1 MKTATSRK
9 HLTIT
14 SADKE
19 EDHKMTQILRLIAAL
34 AALLYTGAVYSQG
47 TSTPADN
54 KPNGL
59 TGPAGPVT
67 NTTISYPP
75 TFSGT
80 VQGLHH
86 TEKRVYKRKGHDTL
100 TTAEYAHYFQ
110 SFDVFNAAGNTVFE
124 IQKRAVVRDGSFA
137 SYVKLH
143 DRSYGTLQKSYLDFS
158 DVVPQSQVYHSDFF
172 TRQKDYYQQQ
182 YPNEGATAVSYTEN
196 TSTAAKRSVT
206 HYAPGMS
213 NIGKGEGSETIID
226 HNNGRDRVRR
236 WSYTPSNKR
245 LEVLG
250 FYVDKQLLKTTTV
263 SETGAISV
271 VYKHRSSGKP
281 ILEKQMES
289 VIDGGADTLWSN
301 TYYVYDDFHR
311 LIFIIQP
318 KALEDVSNNSGPI
331 VLSAD
336 KIRELCF
343 EFIYDGQGRLQQE
356 RKPGE
361 TAFTSY
367 VYDLGGNAVLV
378 RTPLDAGTD
387 TWRVSFPDAYGRI
400 VGSGTVKT
408 ALSRSDLQ
416 ELFNAET
423 AAPGTLQSYF
433 TDEQLIGTLPADGSS
448 FTGGISDF
456 YLLTENYYDRY
467 AIPDPS
473 GSYTDA
479 IQTALGMSYP
489 VPAIPYNNDTVTV
502 TFANGQV
509 TGSRVRILPDD
520 HYSSMETGSWKS
532 SVVRYN
538 RNYSPLYSGTTITDE
553 DGSELYRD
561 YSGTLYDYLNRPDYT
576 FHYVWNSRETSIH
589 NPGQLEALSYT
600 YDYTRGFL
608 AEIRRQ
614 QNGEAFRKLV
624 VYEQDELGR
633 LKEETL
639 GNLSEHRLY
648 TYNLRGQL
656 QGINEQYAL
665 TGQYQGTPKTF
676 GEALRYDYGFVQPRN
691 DGKISGMI
699 WRGSNRRT
707 EHAYGYSYDRTGRLT
722 KALYQHRKAGATA
735 WTNTDMDFTVSHLT
749 YDLNGNILTMRQRGQ
764 EASNTAPYLI
774 DWLDYTYQPFSNK
787 LQGVKDYNTIV
798 PSMPIGDFRDGNGS
812 DNDYSYDAAGNLLH
826 DENKDIEQISY
837 HPVVNKPSEIRYSNG
852 AYFRYIYDAGGNK
865 LHEYTGYFKLG
876 DFAEKKRTYI
886 SNFVYLADGLA
897 HISHPVGRTVM
908 KGVHNEYKEEFFVK
922 DHLGNVRTVID
933 FEHKLLV
940 PKEYL
945 ATYEVSSV
953 QSERLLFNNIDGP
966 RDISPDWDPTNEFVA
981 RLNAAEGTAVG
992 TSLLLKVMAGDA
1004 FNVSTQ
1010 TWIDA
1015 DSVQP
1020 QPIVSDNDLL
1030 EGLFNAL
1037 KDNVDPEAGES
1048 GYHTILEGIFS
1059 NAAVTEGMSLLMQ
1072 DSYDSLLPRSY
1083 LTYMLL
1089 DDNFQPV
1096 AGATGSIQAQ
1106 GGNGVWNLIGTGADI
1121 DIESNGYLLV
1131 LTSNA
1136 SAKHVYFDNL
1146 YLAVKR
1152 GNLLE
1157 ETHYYPHGLPIKAL
1171 ASSDAGHQENR
1182 HRYQGNEY
1190 IEDNELRWMD
1200 FHARQYDPQLGRFL
1214 SIDPLAYSGG
1224 QQVFSPYAA
1233 MGNSPGMMI
1242 DPNGEM
1248 TKYAEPVQDGDY
1260 AVHGGMDAVAAREFM
1275 DNELVVNGNSMFG
1288 MNSHQTMLMAAG
1300 GGGILMTL
1308 TKGAALLIN
1317 LANASDK
1324 SNNGAWK
1331 VTNKWDYKAIKG
1343 YENFLKSYVEQ
1354 HERSG
1359 TMFTCEDLNFSA
1371 VIAYAATN
1379 GLPLQLKIQG
1389 KIYDAQSSEFSSL
1402 EGYREAV
1409 FAKST
1414 AADLADPYNTVKLEK
1429 QSMTA
1434 ARNGDI
1440 VLIQNEAGNRISHA
1454 QMAYENYSSD
1464 MLYIKQ
1470 GNVSGY
1476 EYDFGYFRFGKMRGQ
1491 IIENGS
1497 YNLGNGTY
1505 YRHYGEG
1512 KSTPSFIQNRVKGFY
1527 RWNFSNWNK

>member
-1 MKTATSRK
+1 MR
-9 HLTIT
+9 
-14 SADKE
+14 
-19 EDHKMTQILRLIAAL
+19 QGLRLIAAL
-34 AALLYTGAVYSQG
+34 AALLYTAAAYSQG
-47 TSTPADN
+47 IGTPADN
-54 KPNGL
+54 TPNDL
-59 TGPAGPVT
+59 TAPPGPVT
-67 NTTISYPP
+67 NTITYPS

-86 TEKRVYKRKGHDTL
+86 TEKRVYKRKERDTL
-100 TTAEYAHYFQ
+100 TAAEYAHYFQ
-110 SFDVFNAAGNTVFE
+110 SFDVFNGAGNTVFE

-143 DRSYGTLQKSYLDFS
+143 DRSYGTRQKSYLDFS
-158 DVVPQSQVYHSDFF
+158 EAVPQNQVYYSDFF
-172 TRQKDYYQQQ
+172 DKQKDYYQQR
-182 YPNEGATAVSYTEN
+182 YPGEGTTAVSYMEN
-196 TSTAAKRSVT
+196 TSTANKRSVT
-206 HYAPGMS
+206 HYAPGLS
-213 NIGKGEGSETIID
+213 NIGKGQGSETIID

-236 WSYTPSNKR
+236 WYYTPSNKR
-245 LEVLG
+245 LEAVG

-271 VYKHRSSGKP
+271 VYKHRSSGKV

-318 KALEDVSNNSGPI
+318 KVLEGVSNNSSPH
-331 VLSAD
+331 VVSAD
-336 KIRELCF
+336 RIRELCF

-367 VYDLGGNAVLV
+367 VYDLSGTPVLV
-378 RTPLDAGTD
+378 QTPLDAGTD

-416 ELFNAET
+416 ELFNSASP
-423 AAPGTLQSYF
+423 APGSLQSYF

-448 FTGGISDF
+448 FSGGISDF
-456 YLLTENYYDRY
+456 FLLTESYYDRY
-467 AIPDPS
+467 DIPDPS

-479 IQTALGMSYP
+479 LLTALGMSYP

-520 HYSSMETGSWKS
+520 HYSPMETGSWKS

-576 FHYVWNSRETSIH
+576 FHYVWNSRESSVH
-589 NPGQLEALSYT
+589 SPEQLEALSYT

-608 AEIRRQ
+608 SELRRQ
-614 QNGEAFRKLV
+614 QNGGAFQKLAA
-624 VYEQDELGR
+624 YNQDELGR

-639 GNLSEHRLY
+639 GNMSEHRLY

-665 TGQYQGTPKTF
+665 TGQFLGTPKTF

-707 EHAYGYSYDRTGRLT
+707 AHAYGYSYDRTGRLT
-722 KALYQHRKAGATA
+722 KALYQYRKAGATA
-735 WTNTDMDFTVSHLT
+735 WSNTEMDFTVSHLT

-774 DWLDYTYQPFSNK
+774 DWLDYTYQPSSNK
-787 LQGVKDYNTIV
+787 LQGVKDYNTII
-798 PSMPIGDFRDGNGS
+798 PSMPVGDFRDGNGT

-837 HPVVNKPSEIRYSNG
+837 QPLVNKPEEIRYSNG
-852 AYFRYIYDAGGNK
+852 AYFRYIYDAAGNK
-865 LHEYTGYFKLG
+865 LHEYTGYFKEG
-876 DFAEKKRTYI
+876 DFAEKKRSYL
-886 SNFVYLADGLA
+886 SNAVYLDDGLA
-897 HISHPVGRTVM
+897 HLSHPAGRTVM
-908 KGVHNEYKEEFFVK
+908 KAKHNEYKEEFFVK

-933 FEHKLLV
+933 YEHKLLV

-1020 QPIVSDNDLL
+1020 QTLVSDNDILD
-1030 EGLFNAL
+1030 GLFNAL

-1059 NAAVTEGMSLLMQ
+1059 NVAVTEGMSQLMQ
-1072 DSYDSLLPRSY
+1072 DSYDSLLPRSF
-1083 LTYMLL
+1083 LTYVLL
-1089 DDNFQPV
+1089 DESLQPV
-1096 AGATGSIQAQ
+1096 AGASGSIQAQ

-1136 SAKHVYFDNL
+1136 SMTSVYFDNL
-1146 YLAVKR
+1146 YLELKK

-1157 ETHYYPHGLPIKAL
+1157 ETHYYPHGLPVKAL
-1171 ASSDAGHQENR
+1171 GSRDVDHKENR

-1214 SIDPLAYSGG
+1214 GIDPLAYSGG

-1260 AVHGGMDAVAAREFM
+1260 AVHGGMDAVAVRQFM
-1275 DNELVVNGNSMFG
+1275 ANGAHGMFG
-1288 MNSHQTMLMAAG
+1288 NLLMLGMNTILTAANG
-1300 GGGILMTL
+1300 GGGNSIAIDGNNIYAT
-1308 TKGAALLIN
+1308 GAAAQELFAALFKSDD
-1317 LANASDK
+1317 LSESQTANTAPGNNYNSGSISPVDNIAGDPEHWGSDK
-1324 SNNGAWK
+1324 NTTVQRRSTSKSEMTVSAEGIEFIKDWEDFRATKYDASGKGDWTIGYGHKIKKGENYDGYIMSRDEALKLLRSDLAFHEERVRRNISVTLSQQQFDALVAFDMNVRGGLSTNNMIKNAVNSNADMSTMQKIWYMYSSPNNPNIHKGVLNRRMDEFQIWQYG
-1331 VTNKWDYKAIKG
+1331 DYKRD
-1343 YENFLKSYVEQ
+1343 Y
-1354 HERSG
+1354 
-1359 TMFTCEDLNFSA
+1359 
-1371 VIAYAATN
+1371 
-1379 GLPLQLKIQG
+1379 
-1389 KIYDAQSSEFSSL
+1389 
-1402 EGYREAV
+1402 
-1409 FAKST
+1409 
-1414 AADLADPYNTVKLEK
+1414 
-1429 QSMTA
+1429 
-1434 ARNGDI
+1434 
-1440 VLIQNEAGNRISHA
+1440 
-1454 QMAYENYSSD
+1454 
-1464 MLYIKQ
+1464 
-1470 GNVSGY
+1470 
-1476 EYDFGYFRFGKMRGQ
+1476 
-1491 IIENGS
+1491 
-1497 YNLGNGTY
+1497 
-1505 YRHYGEG
+1505 
-1512 KSTPSFIQNRVKGFY
+1512 
-1527 RWNFSNWNK
+1527 